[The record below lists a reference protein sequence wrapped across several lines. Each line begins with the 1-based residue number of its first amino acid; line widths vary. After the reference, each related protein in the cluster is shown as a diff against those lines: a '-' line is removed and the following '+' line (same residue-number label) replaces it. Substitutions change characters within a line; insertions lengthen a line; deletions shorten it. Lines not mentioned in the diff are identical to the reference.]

1 MGWINDRWHDLTD
14 FGSTAWLGLALWVMV
29 IVALAALVYVRYHLS
44 RIRKLSFEDN
54 RPQVTM
60 FMEPHAA
67 DWHLIE
73 LVVRNFGKRTAY
85 DVRFTFNNPPTVAEY
100 ENAYEGM
107 VDISELHLPEELPEL
122 ASGQEWRTVWD
133 SALDRRQLGGAIASR
148 FAGTAIYYDSP
159 QPAGRWRALQTRRR
173 KPIETKFVLDW
184 GSLPPV
190 QRIELMTTHDLARR
204 EKQKLELLRCV
215 LTYFQVASQETRP
228 EDVRGEID
236 RIKQA
241 TQEIRDRVRSRQL
254 DRPPDV
260 RMPRAN
266 SGPPSIRQTEPE
278 PSAES
283 SRRRGAHA

>member
-1 MGWINDRWHDLTD
+1 MGWINDRLHAVTDL
-14 FGSTAWLGLALWVMV
+14 GSTTWLGLALWAMV
-29 IVALAALVYVRYHLS
+29 VVAVAALIYVRYHLS
-44 RIRKLSFEDN
+44 RVRKLSFEDN

-73 LVVRNFGKRTAY
+73 LVVRNFGQRTAY
-85 DVRFTFNNPPTVAEY
+85 DVRFGFNNPPTVAEY

-107 VDISELHLPEELPEL
+107 VDITELRLPEELPEL
-122 ASGQEWRTVWD
+122 APGQEWRTVWD
-133 SALDRRQLGGAIASR
+133 SALDRHQLGGAIASR
-148 FAGTAIYYDSP
+148 FAGTVTYYDSP
-159 QPAGRWRALQTRRR
+159 APAGRWRALQKRRR

-204 EKQKLELLRCV
+204 EKQKLELLRWV

-228 EDVRGEID
+228 EDVRAEID

-254 DRPPDV
+254 EGPPDV
-260 RMPRAN
+260 RMRPAN
-266 SGPPSIRQTEPE
+266 SGSPSVRETEPE
-278 PSAES
+278 PLAEPR
-283 SRRRGAHA
+283 RRRGAHA